1 MRGPRWVVSLRALV
15 VVLAILAAALG
26 VLWLEAAGVQGVSA
40 VRGTA
45 GAAAVT
51 VPPMVGGTAAQEDG
65 AAAGGERDATP
76 GAGAAAGGA
85 AGGVDAAN
93 PGMEPSPGTGGA
105 MASGSGL
112 LVHVVGAV
120 NHPGVFVLGNGSRV
134 FQAVEA
140 AGGALPTAA
149 LAALNL
155 AAPVSDG
162 EQIVVLT
169 QEQAANPQKNPGIG
183 AAAPGTSGGD
193 AGGAGAA
200 APPGPINLNTATA
213 GDLDVL
219 PGIGPV
225 LAERIVAWRTGHGP
239 FSSVDALDA
248 VPGIGAKL
256 LENIRSLVAVS

>member
-15 VVLAILAAALG
+15 VVLAMLAAALG

-40 VRGTA
+40 QRGSA

-51 VPPMVGGTAAQEDG
+51 VPPMATGTSEPQAMADSGVQS
-65 AAAGGERDATP
+65 
-76 GAGAAAGGA
+76 GAGDVPGNA
-85 AGGVDAAN
+85 AGGVDEAA
-93 PGMEPSPGTGGA
+93 PGTGPSQGA
-105 MASGSGL
+105 GGAGTGKIAAGGL
-112 LVHVVGAV
+112 TVHVVGAV
-120 NHPGVFVLGNGSRV
+120 NHPGVFVLGEGSRI

-155 AAPVSDG
+155 AAPISDG
-162 EQIVVLT
+162 QQIVVLT
-169 QEQAANPQKNPGIG
+169 QEQAANPQSNPGTG
-183 AAAPGTSGGD
+183 AAAPGAAGGA

-200 APPGPINLNTATA
+200 APLGPVNVNTATA
-213 GDLDVL
+213 ADLDVL

-225 LAERIVAWRTGHGP
+225 LAQRIVEWRTGHGP

-256 LENIRSLVAVS
+256 LENLRSLVAVS